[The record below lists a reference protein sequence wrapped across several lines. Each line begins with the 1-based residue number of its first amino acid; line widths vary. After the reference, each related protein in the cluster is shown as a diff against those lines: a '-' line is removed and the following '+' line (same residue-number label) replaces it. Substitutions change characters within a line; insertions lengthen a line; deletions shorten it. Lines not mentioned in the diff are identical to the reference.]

1 MSSSKLMWSSMSF
14 CVPLCYRNHV
24 SDFSEFLC
32 KFQKLLHDRMILTCL
47 CISVW
52 ISTMA
57 RRSKMSKK
65 EFDDQFEAFL
75 KDVYPVLSI
84 YRFNKKITGLCI
96 DLTLKNDILS
106 WITSFI
112 VQFISCSENLLLE
125 FMQCEFHLLLKSRAK
140 RFRAVCTY
148 SLHW

>member
-1 MSSSKLMWSSMSF
+1 MLLKKWIADILFWPFFWIRFFNVKSRKKKLSTRLKSLSSSKLVWSSMSF

-24 SDFSEFLC
+24 SDFYEFLC

-75 KDVYPVLSI
+75 KDVNPVLSI
-84 YRFNKKITGLCI
+84 YRFNKKITGLC
-96 DLTLKNDILS
+96 NDI
-106 WITSFI
+106 T
-112 VQFISCSENLLLE
+112 
-125 FMQCEFHLLLKSRAK
+125 
-140 RFRAVCTY
+140 
-148 SLHW
+148 